1 MYVPIHGQIK
11 SQHLEYSR
19 CKESHLRKQAKYIKT
34 VKEAEIAIRQRYS
47 ALEIE
52 NKTGGDRE
60 RAQKESLPID
70 ENLLKSFSK
79 VNLYSCCFESLI
91 VSCKNLLA
99 SRDRKKNCPFPT
111 SYSSTF

>member
-1 MYVPIHGQIK
+1 MYLLIHGQIK
-11 SQHLEYSR
+11 SQHLEFSR

-60 RAQKESLPID
+60 RALKESLPID
-70 ENLLKSFSK
+70 ENLMKSFSK
-79 VNLYSCCFESLI
+79 VNLHFCYFE
-91 VSCKNLLA
+91 LLVV
-99 SRDRKKNCPFPT
+99 N
-111 SYSSTF
+111 